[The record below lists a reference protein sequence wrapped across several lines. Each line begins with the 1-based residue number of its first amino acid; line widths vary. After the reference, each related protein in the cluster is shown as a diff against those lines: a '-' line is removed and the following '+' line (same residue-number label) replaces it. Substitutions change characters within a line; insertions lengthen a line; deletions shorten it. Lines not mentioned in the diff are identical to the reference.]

1 MIDCP
6 TVLRSRQSSQQSDP
20 DRDVEAALSLFDDL
34 ERVTADST
42 ARAQISPLLE
52 KLGVRLGLTFTEAI
66 KGRKRKVRKL
76 VGGVMAF
83 GGHPLPVPIH
93 GANNCS
99 DEHRQAA
106 VAIPARDAGKL
117 PSKNVNHAD
126 PGWPALGDKASKGSV
141 SPGKNQQE
149 GKSFTMVSRGE
160 RI

>member
-1 MIDCP
+1 MSLCF
-6 TVLRSRQSSQQSDP
+6 RR
-20 DRDVEAALSLFDDL
+20 ALPA
-34 ERVTADST
+34 R

-83 GGHPLPVPIH
+83 GGQLLPVPIH
-93 GANNCS
+93 GANHCS
-99 DEHRQAA
+99 GEHRHAA

-126 PGWPALGDKASKGSV
+126 PGWPALGDKASVGSV
-141 SPGKNQQE
+141 SLVKTS
-149 GKSFTMVSRGE
+149 KRGN
-160 RI
+160 R